1 MQKYYSYLIKF
12 ISGHYYFVKWLKLL
26 VWRNIFIFV
35 PKDYLYPRMYVQIE
49 LDRFFKKEK
58 KKDTVL
64 GQWVRRKGFRR
75 R

>member
-1 MQKYYSYLIKF
+1 
-12 ISGHYYFVKWLKLL
+12 
-26 VWRNIFIFV
+26 
-35 PKDYLYPRMYVQIE
+35 MYVQIE